1 MSGIGRF
8 AKILAPLWV
17 LSWLTVDGSS
27 NDAVSPPAAA
37 ILVWFEALPTAL
49 IVGVMAWLAIRGKPP
64 AGFNLLTPAFC
75 WGVIAIGAL
84 KWGGVYGKLKAAGLD
99 GGEAGSQALLGPQG
113 IIIGLGILGL
123 IYSKNRKAREINAQN

>member
-1 MSGIGRF
+1 MSGFGRF
-8 AKILAPLWV
+8 AKILALFWV
-17 LSWLTVDGSS
+17 LSWLTIDGPS
-27 NDAVSPPAAA
+27 NNTVSPPAAA

-49 IVGVMAWLAIRGKPP
+49 IVSIMVWLAVRGKPL
-64 AGFNLLTPAFC
+64 ADFDLLTSAVF

-113 IIIGLGILGL
+113 IVIGLGILGL
-123 IYSKNRKAREINAQN
+123 IYSKTRRIRETNAQN